1 MCVWVCFVNQL
12 VDKNF
17 QKVDNRLQK
26 ADRKF
31 IPKNMIDIFCR
42 SYERRRF
49 EHRRFERRHF
59 ECIPFVINSLYRVSP
74 SLLRGIGTGIL
85 LVVAENRK

>member
-1 MCVWVCFVNQL
+1 MNQL

-59 ECIPFVINSLYRVSP
+59 ECIPTKISGCDVTIFN
-74 SLLRGIGTGIL
+74 
-85 LVVAENRK
+85 